1 MVILVVCE
9 PTMFREGLGLLLQA
23 RLPKIELHFTDSA
36 QRAVA
41 LRKTSRPP
49 HMVLVDLGLPEVA
62 TRQGLET
69 LAATFPGIPLIGLA
83 DDRQQPEVK
92 RALGLG
98 ARMCVLKS
106 ASAEDLLAALQLA
119 DSSAICLPGPGW
131 SGASA
136 EGVPVH
142 VEIRAPRTLPN
153 PTPADL
159 GLTPKQSRVLLLLL
173 QGKSAKGIARELG
186 LCTGT
191 VKTHTTAV
199 LRALNVNTRVQAV
212 LAARRMGLQ
221 VDVCH

>member
-23 RLPKIELHFTDSA
+23 RLPKSELHFADSA
-36 QRAVA
+36 QRALA
-41 LRKTSRPP
+41 MHKTLQAPRLL
-49 HMVLVDLGLPEVA
+49 LVDLALA
-62 TRQGLET
+62 DITARQGLET
-69 LAATFPGIPLIGLA
+69 LASSFTSIPLIGLA
-83 DDRQQPEVK
+83 DDRQQPEVR
-92 RALGLG
+92 RALALG
-98 ARMCVLKS
+98 ARMCVLKT

-119 DSSAICLPGPGW
+119 DSNTICLPGPGW
-131 SGASA
+131 NGAS
-136 EGVPVH
+136 GDGLTVQ
-142 VEIRAPRTLPN
+142 VELRGARAQAS

-159 GLTPKQSRVLLLLL
+159 GLTPKQSRVLQLLL